1 MKTVQL
7 KKNKNSNWKY
17 LSENI
22 SLKKPLVLVF
32 GNRFL
37 LEDENIYQEVKEMFT
52 DGHIVFGSSCG
63 DISSDAIDEETITIT
78 AIEFEKSTFEI
89 KTANVN
95 ENKIDDHYDSF
106 KAGKDLISKFNTKNL
121 KYIFV
126 VSEGSFLNGSQ
137 FTTGMNAATDDNLLI
152 TGALCGDDARF
163 EKTVSSY
170 NENPKQG
177 ELVAIGLY
185 GESLEVS
192 FSINGG
198 WTPFGPERIVT
209 KSKGN
214 ILYELDNLPALDLY
228 KKYLGDK
235 SKELPSAAL
244 LYPLN
249 VKSEKEK
256 NSIVR
261 TIININEDDN
271 SMILAGDI
279 IENSKVQLMMTN
291 VDNIVNAAEKAAI
304 SASQIRKNK
313 PELAILVSCI
323 SRKLVLDQRVEEE
336 VEEVIEI
343 VGETTT
349 VTGLYSYGEIAPF
362 IGESNCQLHNQTM
375 TITLISE

>member
-7 KKNKNSNWKY
+7 KRSKNSNWEY
-17 LSENI
+17 VSE
-22 SLKKPLVLVF
+22 KKELRAPLVLVF

-37 LEDENIYQEVKEMFT
+37 LEDNAIFKEIRAIFN

-63 DISSDAIDEETITIT
+63 DITSNSVDENSVTIT
-78 AIEFEKSTFEI
+78 AIEFEKSSFLI
-89 KTANVN
+89 KTNNVLDV
-95 ENKIDDHYDSF
+95 ELGKEIDSLRI
-106 KAGKDLISKFNTKNL
+106 GKELIAQFPQQNL
-121 KYIFV
+121 KNIFI
-126 VSEGSFLNGSQ
+126 VSEGSFINGSQ
-137 FTTGMNAATDDNLLI
+137 LTKGMNAGTNNNVLI
-152 TGALCGDDARF
+152 TGALCGDGARF
-163 EKTVSSY
+163 EKTLASY
-170 NENPKQG
+170 NEKPKAG
-177 ELVAIGLY
+177 EIVAIGLY
-185 GESLEVS
+185 GASLEVT
-192 FSINGG
+192 FSIKGG

-214 ILYELDNLPALDLY
+214 ILYELDNVPALDLY

-249 VKSEKEK
+249 VKSEKE
-256 NSIVR
+256 NQSIVR
-261 TIININEDDN
+261 TILNIDEAEN

-279 IENSKVQLMMTN
+279 FENSTVQLMMTN
-291 VDNIVNAAEKAAI
+291 VDNIVGAAEKAAI
-304 SASQIRKNK
+304 KALKFRKKK

-323 SRKLVLDQRVEEE
+323 GRKLVLDQRVEEE

-343 VGETTT
+343 VGNTAT

-362 IGESNCQLHNQTM
+362 VGESNCQLHNQTM